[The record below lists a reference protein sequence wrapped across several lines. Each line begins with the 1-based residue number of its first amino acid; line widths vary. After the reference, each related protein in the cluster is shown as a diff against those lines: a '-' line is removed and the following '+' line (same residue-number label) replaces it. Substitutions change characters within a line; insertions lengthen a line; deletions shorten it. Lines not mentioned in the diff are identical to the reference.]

1 MKIYPESENE
11 VHLMLSRTKI
21 NSSIGHAKKG
31 DIIAECSLEEISK
44 KYNGQMFILNY
55 TDSLKNGDGFDC
67 SGKIENNVF
76 DVVGKITASI
86 GVSIYKNNESTKEII
101 SRADE
106 ALYFSKNNG
115 RNKISFK

>member
-44 KYNGQMFILNY
+44 KYNGQMFVLNY

-76 DVVGKITASI
+76 NAYITEKGLINLMRNRHIGGNFLDYALVFETPVGS
-86 GVSIYKNNESTKEII
+86 NNWILEQ
-101 SRADE
+101 
-106 ALYFSKNNG
+106 
-115 RNKISFK
+115 